1 MIVLGFVVI
10 YRATGIINFAQGGFL
25 LIGAFL
31 TYNFSQTWGWNFYLS
46 LFLSMIVTSII
57 AILIQLLL
65 LHRSLKEITAGGFCL
80 LIWSVS
86 FYNGNTHLV
95 SLIIGLIAGVFIYF
109 LVRGLEIRFGS
120 SQSNELP
127 IFGSIIVTI
136 GILFVI
142 KQVVPSIW
150 GFAEINMGDP
160 WGFKIIKA
168 GDLVFTHAKL
178 WTIALTAIALLGFF
192 LVNRYTKIGIAMR
205 AAHFDHEAAFAQ
217 GISLNVD
224 FSIGTITFFVSIG
237 VLILWIPL
245 KQKPGIGTI
254 LNALIIAIMI
264 DVCIKFVPTPEN
276 YISQIIL
283 AVVAVLTVGL
293 GGGIYLVAN
302 LGPGPRDGLMIG
314 LQEISNL
321 PIAVVRAFL
330 EISVVAVGWYLGGTV
345 GIGTLLFA
353 FGIGPAVALGLFLV
367 DKIFN
372 N

>member
-1 MIVLGFVVI
+1 MEQLLQGVFDGIALGSRYSLIVLGFVVI

-192 LVNRYTKIGIAMR
+192 LVNRYTKIGIAMQASSQNQL
-205 AAHFDHEAAFAQ
+205 AAYYVGIPVARINTMIWAISGAVCAIAGILLAPVTFVHSNMGFIGLKAFPAAVVGGFGSVPGAVVGGLIIGIVEALAGFYMAE
-217 GISLNVD
+217 GFKDVAAYIV
-224 FSIGTITFFVSIG
+224 
-237 VLILWIPL
+237 VLIVL
-245 KQKPGIGTI
+245 
-254 LNALIIAIMI
+254 LI
-264 DVCIKFVPTPEN
+264 K
-276 YISQIIL
+276 
-283 AVVAVLTVGL
+283 
-293 GGGIYLVAN
+293 
-302 LGPGPRDGLMIG
+302 
-314 LQEISNL
+314 
-321 PIAVVRAFL
+321 
-330 EISVVAVGWYLGGTV
+330 
-345 GIGTLLFA
+345 
-353 FGIGPAVALGLFLV
+353 
-367 DKIFN
+367 
-372 N
+372 

>member
-1 MIVLGFVVI
+1 MEQLLQGVFDGIALGSRYSLIVLGFVVI

-217 GISLNVD
+217 GISL
-224 FSIGTITFFVSIG
+224 
-237 VLILWIPL
+237 
-245 KQKPGIGTI
+245 K
-254 LNALIIAIMI
+254 
-264 DVCIKFVPTPEN
+264 
-276 YISQIIL
+276 
-283 AVVAVLTVGL
+283 VVFAT
-293 GGGIYLVAN
+293 
-302 LGPGPRDGLMIG
+302 
-314 LQEISNL
+314 
-321 PIAVVRAFL
+321 
-330 EISVVAVGWYLGGTV
+330 
-345 GIGTLLFA
+345 A
-353 FGIGPAVALGLFLV
+353 FGIAGAVAALAGTVTGVGLSL
-367 DKIFN
+367 IHI
-372 N
+372 